1 MVVSCLQT
9 VVQPVRMEEHAIVH
23 LLMLTVTVPV
33 GTQETTARPE
43 VSTTGDIHVNRSWIM
58 SHAMNASLVV
68 SSDMHPSL
76 SEWRNMSR

>member
-1 MVVSCLQT
+1 
-9 VVQPVRMEEHAIVH
+9 MEEHVT
-23 LLMLTVTVPV
+23 LTLPLFTVTVPV
-33 GTQETTARPE
+33 GTQEITARPE

-68 SSDMHPSL
+68 SSDMHPNL